1 MRSGASRDAFPSGA
15 WERHRRGGLF
25 HMLGSGQTRM
35 PPQERRHEEVFVWG
49 IFLRLDWEPLREHV
63 LAGGPASH
71 ACRRGSGSTRG
82 FWFCGGA
89 LLPFVL
95 RACCGSRNAK
105 RSFAGR
111 IPKRSLGTTQRGRG
125 AVAVWT
131 EGGCGGEGLTTG
143 VVRHACR
150 LRRDGTRRFLF
161 GGFFCGWTGSRCGSM
176 CWPVDRP
183 ATHAAA
189 GAAARGALIFCF
201 GDCFTRSLRPA
212 VYWLEERQPAFS
224 LHRGTSN
231 GDIRVTAQIV
241 AHRPSPYRRRVAS
254 VVRRRLRSISVL
266 GKTAQSGFSAFASRA
281 IAVKSVIA
289 SARRFIARA
298 NSRISS
304 PLPPPSPPA
313 LSPADALASAGVRLS
328 VSCFLAVSFIPLFC
342 HKFVGF
348 RQKRLRGV

>member
-189 GAAARGALIFCF
+189 GAAARGFFVFVGGALLPF
-201 GDCFTRSLRPA
+201 
-212 VYWLEERQPAFS
+212 
-224 LHRGTSN
+224 
-231 GDIRVTAQIV
+231 
-241 AHRPSPYRRRVAS
+241 
-254 VVRRRLRSISVL
+254 VL
-266 GKTAQSGFSAFASRA
+266 GLVAGARMRSGASRDA
-281 IAVKSVIA
+281 FPSGAWGLFHTLVAASSLLAGRKAAGVLSPSGNVKWRHPS
-289 SARRFIARA
+289 
-298 NSRISS
+298 NSTNCRSS
-304 PLPPPSPPA
+304 PLP
-313 LSPADALASAGVRLS
+313 LSQAR
-328 VSCFLAVSFIPLFC
+328 
-342 HKFVGF
+342 
-348 RQKRLRGV
+348 RQRGQAAA